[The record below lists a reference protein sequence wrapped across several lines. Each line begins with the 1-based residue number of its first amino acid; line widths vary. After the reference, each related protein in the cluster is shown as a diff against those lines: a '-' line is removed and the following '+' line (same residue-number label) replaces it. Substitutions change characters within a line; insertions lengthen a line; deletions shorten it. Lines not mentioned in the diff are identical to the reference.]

1 MPRYNQIEN
10 AMINRILLTVLLL
23 VFLTGCS
30 SNPLV
35 RIVEKP
41 IYVNRAAPIL
51 PTVQPIEQH
60 PIDWIIITED
70 NLDDVLK
77 KMETENKRI
86 VFFAMTP
93 EDYEILTMNAAEVRR
108 YIQQQNAVLS
118 AYKEYADMPPIP
130 PQEQEK
136 PVTKPFW
143 KVW

>member
-51 PTVQPIEQH
+51 PIVQPIEQQ
-60 PIDWIIITED
+60 PIHWIIITED

-77 KMETENKRI
+77 KMETENKRV

-130 PQEQEK
+130 TQEQEK